1 MCSKN
6 LEDNFEIAGPV
17 FPNLIFDSKFFQSK
31 KIQCFKKMSSSLL
44 KHEIKLR
51 TRLANKNLKRRIVTC
66 NNGDIRHIKNYV
78 ACFTK
83 ALPHDKRGK
92 VSVKDF
98 LTLLRGLRTG
108 SWEIEKVK
116 LGGSL
121 KLVDPACLFST
132 ELFGLYPATYR
143 LASCPNFSSVQTA
156 SEMAELYAM
165 ALLRDLPFTSYTTNL
180 AVMSVCDMLNGFSDF
195 RGPKSRTQVSKTF
208 GGKVTS
214 SVLFRCNTRGDVE
227 GPYVSQFFFYSY
239 NQGIASLAQKY
250 VFFTPGVDYM
260 TTNETVLS
268 CQNGTVLEKRI
279 TAPTYSRYITNLR
292 DGASYCYNDLPGQ
305 PAATAAMILL
315 TLKTPFGSYNPYAN
329 GTLTK
334 EAAFVDFG
342 IVDMFNLIERGTRL
356 ALLACWQHKWSN
368 LRLRPEAFGIQVQR
382 ACTKKENPYGIS
394 RELLE
399 SPILK
404 RIAHKYGSY
413 YLPQAYPEG
422 CPVHPAY
429 PGGHAVLAGCTI
441 TIVKAFFDCSGK
453 MKGFVPS
460 SDGTKL
466 VDVGIDLNINDEL
479 DKYASNI
486 AMFRSAAGIHYRSDN
501 QAGLELG
508 ELVGLELLH
517 EHVKRYTFAKK
528 VGFVVKKRNGDVVKI
543 LNH

>member
-1 MCSKN
+1 
-6 LEDNFEIAGPV
+6 
-17 FPNLIFDSKFFQSK
+17 
-31 KIQCFKKMSSSLL
+31 MSSSLL

-51 TRLANKNLKRRIVTC
+51 TRLAKKSKRRRIVTT
-66 NNGDIRHIKNYV
+66 NNGDIRHIKNYA

-83 ALPHDKRGK
+83 ALMHDKRGK

-116 LGGSL
+116 LGGTM

-132 ELFGLYPATYR
+132 ELFGFYPATYR
-143 LASCPNFSSVQTA
+143 LASCPNFSSNQTA
-156 SEMAELYAM
+156 SEMAELYCM
-165 ALLRDLPFTSYTTNL
+165 ALLRDLPFTSYTSNL
-180 AVMSVCDMLNGFSDF
+180 AVLHVCDMLSEFTDF
-195 RGPKSRTQVSKTF
+195 RGPKSKTSISKAF
-208 GGKVTS
+208 GGKITS
-214 SVLFRCNTRGDVE
+214 GTLFRGTTHGDLE
-227 GPYVSQFFFYSY
+227 GPYVSQFFFYTY
-239 NQGIASLAQKY
+239 NQGIASMNQKY
-250 VFFTPGVDYM
+250 AFFTPGIDYM
-260 TTNETVLS
+260 TTSETVLS
-268 CQNGTVLEKRI
+268 CQNGTPLEKRI
-279 TAPTYSRYITNLR
+279 TSPTYPRFVMTLR
-292 DGASYCYNDLPGQ
+292 DGASYCYNDFPGQ

-315 TLKTPFGSYNPYAN
+315 SLKTPFGSYNPYAN
-329 GTLTK
+329 GTLVK
-334 EAAFVDFG
+334 ESAFVDFG
-342 IVDMFNLIERGTRL
+342 IVDLFNLIERGTRL

-368 LRLRPEAFGIQVQR
+368 LRLRPEAFGFQVHK
-382 ACTKKENPYGIS
+382 ALTSKENPCGIS

-404 RIAHKYGSY
+404 RISHKYGSY

-422 CPVHPAY
+422 SPAHPAY

-441 TIVKAFFDCSGK
+441 TIVKAFFDCTGQ

-466 VDVGIDLNINDEL
+466 IDVQIDLNINDEL
-479 DKYASNI
+479 DKYATNI

-501 QAGLELG
+501 SAGLELG
-508 ELVGLELLH
+508 ETIALELLE